1 MARRRPTC
9 QLVQVLIGLTRL
21 KRGMTQSLTGLGHI
35 LQNGNKIGLAPL
47 HTIVYNVSVCES
59 RISTVKTHERTE
71 IPMSGAKKKSERRA
85 SLAEMGLTERE
96 KKELKDKQIQ
106 KRNTILATIGGVI
119 AVVLVVALLVWNSG
133 VIPRHTTALTV
144 KDHNYSVADMDYYF
158 HQALNSTYSQQQ
170 TMAQFYEQNNLGEY
184 EVTLDPNGDLKA
196 QYVDDAQTQTYYDY
210 FIEQAKTNMVQVT
223 ALYDAAKAANHT
235 LSEEAQEQMDTAL
248 TDLDAA
254 VAQYNFGSRSAYLKA
269 VFGRN
274 MTEKTYLKNVE
285 MSVLAYD
292 YSEAMAD
299 TMKDYSDDELNAYY
313 AENTDTLDSYDYDFV
328 YFDGTVQPTT
338 DADGNQQEV
347 TDEQKTQALD
357 QAKADADAMLEAV
370 KNAGA
375 PAEGEQPKTFATI
388 ATDMGKTAS
397 VRTSTIGSDFSTM
410 PFAEWLMDASRKD
423 GDTEVF
429 EMEGYGYYVAQFH
442 DRYRNDDP
450 TMDVRHILCA
460 FEADEETEHEHDENG
475 NHVYTDA
482 EKQAAHDEAQSI
494 LDQFNQGEKTSEAFA
509 ALAEEHSDDGRDE
522 TTGELNAEGGLY
534 EKVKPS
540 DNYVQPWLDWIFA
553 DGRKVGDTGLV
564 ETDYGWH
571 IMYLDAYNR
580 PAWMDAAESGKSSD
594 DQTAFMEQV
603 QEGYEAVDGS
613 GIARVGLS

>member
-1 MARRRPTC
+1 
-9 QLVQVLIGLTRL
+9 
-21 KRGMTQSLTGLGHI
+21 
-35 LQNGNKIGLAPL
+35 
-47 HTIVYNVSVCES
+47 
-59 RISTVKTHERTE
+59 
-71 IPMSGAKKKSERRA
+71 MSGAKKKSERRA

-96 KKELKDKQIQ
+96 KKELKEKQTH
-106 KRNTILATIGGVI
+106 KRNTILATIGGII

-133 VIPRHTTALTV
+133 IIPRHTTALIV
-144 KDHNYSVADMDYYF
+144 KDHKYSVADMDYYF
-158 HQALNSTYSQQQ
+158 HMILNNTYNQ
-170 TMAQFYEQNNLGEY
+170 QNNLGEY
-184 EVTLDPNGDLKA
+184 EITLDPNGDLKT

-210 FIEQAKTNMVQVT
+210 FIEQAKNNLVEIS

-235 LSEEAQEQMDTAL
+235 LSEDAKTQLDTAL

-274 MTEKTYLKNVE
+274 MTEKVYLKNME

-313 AENTDTLDSYDYDFV
+313 SENSDTLDSYDYDYV
-328 YFDGTVQPTT
+328 YFDGTAQPTT

-347 TDEQKTQALD
+347 TDEQKAEAL
-357 QAKADADAMLEAV
+357 AKAKTDANAMLEAV
-370 KNAGA
+370 KSAAAGTQT
-375 PAEGEQPKTFATI
+375 EDGQPKSFATV
-388 ATDMGKTAS
+388 ATDLGKTAT
-397 VRTSTIGSDFSTM
+397 VRTATMGSDFSTM

-460 FEADEETEHEHDENG
+460 FEADEETEHEHDDNG
-475 NHVYTDA
+475 QHVYTDA

-494 LDQFNQGEKTSEAFA
+494 LDQFNQGEKTGEAFG
-509 ALAEEHSDDGRDE
+509 ALAEEHSDDGRDQ
-522 TTGELNAEGGLY
+522 TTNELNAKGGLY
-534 EKVKPS
+534 EKVTPDS
-540 DNYVQPWLDWIFA
+540 NYVQPWLDWIFA

-564 ETDYGWH
+564 ETSYGWH
-571 IMYLDAYNR
+571 VMYLDAYNR
-580 PAWMDAAESGKSSD
+580 PAWMDKAEEGKSSD
-594 DQTAFMEQV
+594 DQAAFMDEV
-603 QEGYEAVDGS
+603 KAGYEAVDGS
-613 GIARVGLS
+613 GIAQVGLN

>member
-1 MARRRPTC
+1 
-9 QLVQVLIGLTRL
+9 
-21 KRGMTQSLTGLGHI
+21 
-35 LQNGNKIGLAPL
+35 
-47 HTIVYNVSVCES
+47 
-59 RISTVKTHERTE
+59 
-71 IPMSGAKKKSERRA
+71 MSGAKKKSERRA

-96 KKELKDKQIQ
+96 KKELKEKQIH

-133 VIPRHTTALTV
+133 IIPRHTTALTV
-144 KDHNYSVADMDYYF
+144 KDHKYSVADMDYYF
-158 HQALNSTYSQQQ
+158 HMILNNTYNQQQ

-184 EVTLDPNGDLKA
+184 EVTLDPNGDLKT

-210 FIEQAKTNMVQVT
+210 FIEQAKNNLVEVS

-235 LSEEAQEQMDTAL
+235 LSEDAQTQLNEAL
-248 TDLDAA
+248 TDLDSA

-274 MTEKTYLKNVE
+274 MTEKIYLKNME

-313 AENTDTLDSYDYDFV
+313 KENADPLDSYDYDYV

-347 TDEQKTQALD
+347 TDEQKTEALTK
-357 QAKADADAMLEAV
+357 AKADADAMLAAV
-370 KNAGA
+370 KSAGSTQTE
-375 PAEGEQPKTFATI
+375 EGETKTFATI

-410 PFAEWLMDASRKD
+410 PFAEWMMDASRKD
-423 GDTEVF
+423 GDAEVF

-442 DRYRNDDP
+442 ARARNDDP
-450 TMDVRHILCA
+450 TMDVRHILIG

-482 EKQAAHDEAQSI
+482 EKQAAHDKAQSI
-494 LDQFNQGEKTSEAFA
+494 LDEFKKGEQTSEAFGI
-509 ALAEEHSDDGRDE
+509 LAEEYSDDGRDTSAE
-522 TTGELNAEGGLY
+522 WPENVPEDKRGEDGPLDAAGGLY

-553 DGRKVGDTGLV
+553 NGRKEGDTGLV
-564 ETDYGWH
+564 ETSYGWH
-571 IMYLDAYNR
+571 IMYLDGYNR
-580 PAWMDAAESGKSSD
+580 PAWMDAAESGKSSA

-603 QEGYEAVDGS
+603 KEGYEAVEGS
-613 GIARVGLS
+613 GIAQVGMN